1 MQVSTDDLSNAFLKW
16 AENDLTK
23 KGNVFNQA
31 IVIFLILQGG
41 SKVKDMIAPLNI
53 LADSDGKFDKDTLHT
68 NFKTTLEKI
77 GGKLHIN
84 QLNYDFDG
92 EDLDR
97 VFDYLE

>member
-1 MQVSTDDLSNAFLKW
+1 MQVSIDDLSNAFLKW
-16 AENDLTK
+16 AENDLAK

-31 IVIFLILQGG
+31 IVFFLILQGG

-68 NFKTTLEKI
+68 NLKTTLEKI

-84 QLNYDFDG
+84 QLNYDFDS